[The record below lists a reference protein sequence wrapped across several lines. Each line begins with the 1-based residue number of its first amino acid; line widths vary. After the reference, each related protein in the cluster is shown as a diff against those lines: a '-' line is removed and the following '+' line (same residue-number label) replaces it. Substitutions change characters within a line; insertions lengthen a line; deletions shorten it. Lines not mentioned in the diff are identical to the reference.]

1 MTTLAL
7 ASYIPH
13 VVIGMLI
20 LATLLFLL
28 AIQQL
33 RLGRKGPYWRM
44 RREAGQRG
52 GQLFLISVALYGIAF
67 AIAFFTGFAALAV
80 GEFNALLA
88 GFNNPEV
95 VNAPTP
101 TDTMAT
107 LTPTPTETPVPTATD
122 TPIPTDT
129 STPTATVT
137 PSLTPTPTLTLTPTN
152 TPTPTA
158 TYETALHLYEPFGAR
173 AAAENAVVRV
183 VSADVS
189 VSQNSTPL
197 EPRVEFPTGTT
208 RIYLFISYR
217 NMANGVAWS
226 RVLYRDGAALQGSTL
241 LWSMGAE
248 GSSYFFFGSDE
259 GYPAG
264 DYRVELTL
272 GDETSSTFEFRVVD
286 PPDA

>member
-13 VVIGMLI
+13 LVIGLLV

-28 AIQQL
+28 AIHQL

-52 GQLFLISVALYGIAF
+52 GQLFLISVALYGIGF
-67 AIAFFTGFAALAV
+67 AIAFFSGFAALAV
-80 GEFNALLA
+80 GEFNTLLSGINGTTVA
-88 GFNNPEV
+88 
-95 VNAPTP
+95 NAPTP
-101 TDTMAT
+101 TETLAT
-107 LTPTPTETPVPTATD
+107 LTPMPTETATPTPTD
-122 TPIPTDT
+122 TPTPTQT
-129 STPTATVT
+129 PTPTATMT

-158 TYETALHLYEPFGAR
+158 TYETALHLYAPAGAR

-183 VSADVS
+183 VSADVA
-189 VSQNSTPL
+189 VSQNATPL
-197 EPRVEFPTGTT
+197 EPRVEFPAGTQ

-217 NMANGVAWS
+217 NMADGVAWS
-226 RVLYRDGAALQGSTL
+226 RVLYRNGAALQGSTL
-241 LWSMGAE
+241 LWSMGRE

-264 DYRVELTL
+264 DYRVELML
-272 GDETSSTFEFRVVD
+272 GEDTVSGFDFRVID
-286 PPDA
+286 APDA